1 MHPQQYTGLLHA
13 LRANQHILP
22 GEDPAEFLALLQNR
36 LDRLQP
42 IGTAEEH
49 VVLRIAACQW
59 RLARTMRMQPG
70 KPATP
75 PPITEPT
82 KLARY
87 EASIARSLAHSLRLL
102 KIYREARIAS
112 TRSGTRSAPF
122 EAPAAR

>member
-1 MHPQQYTGLLHA
+1 MNAQPHAGLPRA

-22 GEDPAEFLALLQNR
+22 GEDAEFLALLQDH
-36 LDRLQP
+36 LDRLRP
-42 IGTAEEH
+42 IGAGEEH

-59 RLARTMRMQPG
+59 RLARTMRMKPG
-70 KPATP
+70 KPAEP
-75 PPITEPT
+75 PPITTPT

-112 TRSGTRSAPF
+112 IRPGVRSTPF
-122 EAPAAR
+122 EAPATR